1 MFTGLR
7 DDLVKEARTGGKT
20 GPDPKRATRDLAT
33 YEVLLAGL
41 TGREAFP
48 DDARVRR
55 YVADLLRTTDE
66 ENGYEQAVL
75 EHRAFAELAAALGAD

>member
-7 DDLVKEARTGGKT
+7 DDLAEQARAGGKT
-20 GPDPKRATRDLAT
+20 GPNPEKATRDLAT
-33 YEVLLAGL
+33 YDTLLAAL

-48 DDARVRR
+48 DDERVRR
-55 YVADLLRTTDE
+55 YAADLLRSTDE